1 MRTPSRTLLLWL
13 PAALLALSACAGPT
27 ATAAVLRVEVLV
39 DGQRAALEVPSGTT
53 VQGALTR
60 AGVTLGALDRVTPPG
75 YTVLDDGTVIEVTRV
90 AERFDVETVVIPF
103 ERQTIRNEALPE
115 GERRLLQ
122 PGQNGRQE
130 ITYRI
135 LEQAGEEVSRV
146 PVQSVVVEAPVAE
159 IVMIGAQAVYSNLP
173 LDGTL
178 AYLASGNAWVMRG
191 STGSRRP
198 LVVSGDLD
206 GRVFRLSPDGRW
218 LLFTRRADEDGEIN
232 SLWAVS
238 TTEPD
243 AQPVSLRARNIVH
256 FADWAPT
263 PGALTLAYSTAEP
276 SPSPPGWQ
284 AHNDLHTLTLSAT
297 GQVIRQREVV
307 PPQAGGQYGWWGT
320 SYAWANDVLLAFA
333 RADSVGLI
341 DLREPA
347 LRPLLEIVPLQTLG
361 DWAWVPG
368 MSWSPDGRILY
379 AVDHAPPQGLE
390 SPAASQAFDLVAL
403 PGEGGPVLRLARNTG
418 MFASPVVSP
427 PRRLGHGEFS
437 YTVAFLQALAPLESA
452 DSRYR
457 LILMDRDGSNQRAL
471 FPPPGEV
478 GLAPQRIAWSP
489 AADRLAVLYRG
500 DLWLVDVEAGAGQP
514 VTGDGQTLALDWT
527 D

>member
-1 MRTPSRTLLLWL
+1 MRTRFQGPLIWL
-13 PAALLALSACAGPT
+13 PAALLALAACAGPT
-27 ATAAVLRVEVLV
+27 ATAGVLRVEILV
-39 DGQRAALEVPSGTT
+39 DGTRAALEVPSGTT
-53 VQGALTR
+53 VQAALER

-75 YTVLDDGTVIEVTRV
+75 YTVLDDGAVIEVARV
-90 AERFDVETVVIPF
+90 AERFEVEPLVLPF

-135 LEQAGEEVSRV
+135 LEQAGEEISRV
-146 PVQSVVVEAPVAE
+146 PVQSVVVQAPVAE

-173 LDGTL
+173 VDGTL
-178 AYLASGNAWVMRG
+178 AYLASGNAWVIRG

-218 LLFTRRADEDGEIN
+218 LLFTRRAADGEGIN

-238 TTEPD
+238 TTEAEPR
-243 AQPVSLRARNIVH
+243 PVSLRAENIVH
-256 FADWAPT
+256 FADWSPM
-263 PGALTLAYSTAEP
+263 PGALTLAYSTVEP

-284 AHNDLHTLTLSAT
+284 ANNDLYVLTLGAS
-297 GQVIRQREVV
+297 GQVQRQREVV

-320 SYAWANDVLLAFA
+320 GYAWAGENLLAFA

-347 LRPLLEIVPLQTLG
+347 LRQLVEVVPLQTLG

-368 MSWSPDGRILY
+368 MSWSPDGRVLY
-379 AVDHAPPQGLE
+379 MVEHAPPQGSE
-390 SPAASQAFDLVAL
+390 SPTASQAFDLVAL
-403 PGEGGPVLRLARNTG
+403 PGQGGPLLRLARNTG

-427 PRRLGHGEFS
+427 PQRGAHGE
-437 YTVAFLQALAPLESA
+437 YAYAVAFLQALAPLESA

-457 LILMDRDGSNQRAL
+457 LMVMDRDGSNARAL
-471 FPPPGEV
+471 FPAPGEV
-478 GLAPQRIAWSP
+478 GLAPQRIGWSP
-489 AADRLAVLYRG
+489 DAGRIAVLYRG
-500 DLWLVDVEAGAGQP
+500 DLWLVDVAGGVGQP
-514 VTGDGQTLALDWT
+514 VTGDGQTLALDWR